1 MPHAYIHGDILEC
14 MALSDNVVRVGL
26 TPKFKDIE
34 TMYHMLH
41 YESCNVNFLKSMRVD
56 QCTYVYRPPI
66 RSCAEF
72 EIERISIPVDQTYSL
87 LCHSCASICIFLEG
101 SGPSSDTVMSFVGN
115 GESKQMQ
122 AVPAYGRLLLW
133 LQVSRSQ

>member
-1 MPHAYIHGDILEC
+1 
-14 MALSDNVVRVGL
+14 
-26 TPKFKDIE
+26 
-34 TMYHMLH
+34 MY
-41 YESCNVNFLKSMRVD
+41 
-56 QCTYVYRPPI
+56 YVYRPPI

-122 AVPAYGRLLLW
+122 AVPAYGASTFMAAGVTLTITTKSRGLEMFRAHVNLGDIGPSRMSSAND
-133 LQVSRSQ
+133 LQSLAVE